1 MLKLFLFL
9 GTLALVLSACD
20 KGTLEPSSNANLVFK
35 LQLDPNQDRL
45 DGLAQPEPV
54 PSGNAG
60 QNPIF
65 NGFSAHKIELVP
77 SATTLVN
84 EGEIVYH
91 GAETNAGG
99 SKAID
104 FSKAV
109 VVNDGE
115 TMVSIPI
122 KDIAA
127 GTYPYIRVSV
137 SYQNYDIKFNIKNI
151 PVGGGQTIDL
161 NQQTGTIASFLG
173 FNNYVET
180 VQPRSMT
187 QAVNANKLQGYWAF
201 ETNLDAPYASFNS
214 IYTGDASATTVVNP
228 LSSTAPIPAGSC
240 LITGVFDGN
249 GLDIKGDETEDIVV
263 NLSFSINQSFE
274 WVDLNS
280 NGQLDIDMS
289 NNSIERIVD
298 MGLRGLKPSV
308 Q

>member
-1 MLKLFLFL
+1 MLKLFVFL
-9 GTLALVLSACD
+9 SAMLLVLSACD
-20 KGTLEPSSNANLVFK
+20 KSTLEPTSDANLVFK
-35 LQLDPNQDRL
+35 LQLNPNQDRL
-45 DGLAQPEPV
+45 DGLAQPSTI

-60 QNPIF
+60 QTPVF

-77 SATTLVN
+77 SAITLVN
-84 EGEIVYH
+84 EGAIVYH

-99 SKAID
+99 QKAVD

-109 VVNDGE
+109 VVNNGE
-115 TMVSIPI
+115 TIVSVPI
-122 KDIAA
+122 KDIAV
-127 GTYPYIRVSV
+127 GNYPYIRVSV

-151 PVGGGQTIDL
+151 PLGGGQTTDL

-180 VQPRSMT
+180 VQPRTLT
-187 QAVNANKLQGYWAF
+187 QTVNTNKSQGYWAF
-201 ETNLDAPYASFNS
+201 ESNLNAPYSSFNA
-214 IYTGDASATTVVNP
+214 IYTGDATGTTVVNP

-240 LITGVFDGN
+240 LVTGVFDGS
-249 GLDIKGDETEDIVV
+249 GLDIQGDETEDIVV
-263 NLSFSINQSFE
+263 NLSFSINQSLE

-280 NGQLDIDMS
+280 NGELDIDMS
-289 NNSIERIVD
+289 NNSVERIVD